1 MARLFVTLQYLLPH
15 HLLCRLAYALTRSRR
30 PWLKNL
36 LIRRF
41 VQHYRPR
48 MSDAIEPDA
57 LRYESFNAFFTR
69 ALRPG
74 ARALA
79 GEPGRILCPCDGTVS
94 LCGSIQAGRLMQAKG
109 HDYSLEALLGGDRG
123 WSERLA
129 DGQFATL
136 YLAPYDY
143 HRVHMPL
150 AGRLRAAWHVPG
162 RLFSVN
168 TATAARVP
176 GLFARN
182 ERVICA
188 FEGEYGCFAVILVG
202 ALFVGSMSTVWHG
215 EITPWRAANRRAAHA
230 RAAHGPALAGAAAR
244 TPWDVHPLDTPAADG
259 MLAAGSEL
267 GRFNMG
273 STVIVLLPAGSAH
286 WDETLCRTGQSCR
299 VGQALGAV
307 TGAAARTGGAAELL
321 ALPGAGPA

>member
-1 MARLFVTLQYLLPH
+1 MARLFITLQYLLPH

-36 LIRRF
+36 LISRF

-48 MSDAIEPDA
+48 MSDALEPDA

-74 ARALA
+74 ARPLA

-94 LCGSIQAGRLMQAKG
+94 LCASIETGRLMQAKG
-109 HDYSLEALLGGDRG
+109 HDYSLEALLGGDRT

-129 DGQFATL
+129 GGHFATL

-168 TATAARVP
+168 NATAARVP
-176 GLFARN
+176 RLFARN
-182 ERVICA
+182 ERVVCA
-188 FEGEYGCFAVILVG
+188 FEGEHGCFAVILVG

-215 EITPWRAANRRAAHA
+215 EITPWRAPRRAAN
-230 RAAHGPALAGAAAR
+230 RPASASSAAR
-244 TPWDVHPLDTPAADG
+244 TPWDVHPLDTHAAGG

-273 STVIVLLPAGSAH
+273 STVIVLLPAGSAR
-286 WDETLCRTGQSCR
+286 WDEALCRTGQSCR
-299 VGQALGAV
+299 VGQALGTL
-307 TGAAARTGGAAELL
+307 TGAVPHTSGTGELL
-321 ALPGAGPA
+321 ALPGTDPR